1 MDQDDKRFE
10 NEFGA
15 VLRALDQGIDACPDN
30 ALLTAWQAGELDGE
44 QADRIGRHV
53 AECAECSALVA
64 KLGTEPVPVDDVS
77 WARAR
82 RSLDQRQW
90 PWQRRRRL
98 SPSRLGLI
106 AAGIAALAVALI
118 WLQPSPP
125 PEISPT
131 TRGAAPLTV
140 LAPTGPVADL
150 EFRWQALPI
159 HHAYVIE
166 IAWEEREITSIETWR
181 PPYRP
186 DAELLG
192 QLESGNVYRWR
203 VRAVDSAG
211 RRLAESEWV
220 EFQLRD

>member
-1 MDQDDKRFE
+1 MNQDDKRFE

-15 VLRALDQGIDACPDN
+15 VLRDLDQVRETCPDN
-30 ALLTAWQAGELDGE
+30 SVLMAWQAGELDGE
-44 QADRIGRHV
+44 QSARLGRHV
-53 AECAECSALVA
+53 AACAECSAIVA
-64 KLGTEPVPVDDVS
+64 KLGAEPAPVDDIA
-77 WARAR
+77 WARAK

-90 PWQRRRRL
+90 PWQHWRGL
-98 SPSRLGLI
+98 NPSRLGLI
-106 AAGIAALAVALI
+106 AAGIAVLAVALI
-118 WLQPSPP
+118 WLQPSPQ

-131 TRGAAPLTV
+131 TRGSAPLTV

-166 IAWEEREITSIETWR
+166 IARGEQEIASIETWR

-186 DAELLG
+186 DPELLAK
-192 QLESGNVYRWR
+192 LESGTVYRWR
-203 VRAVDSAG
+203 VGAVDGAG
-211 RRLAESEWV
+211 RRLDESEWA